1 MTEETDPDLPEPFEY
16 DPSFRGPVKSR
27 SCTDLYCLYL
37 FVIFVGAWIVL
48 AGVGKLI
55 LLVLI
60 MLMLV

>member
-48 AGVGKLI
+48 AGVGNYTFR
-55 LLVLI
+55 
-60 MLMLV
+60 